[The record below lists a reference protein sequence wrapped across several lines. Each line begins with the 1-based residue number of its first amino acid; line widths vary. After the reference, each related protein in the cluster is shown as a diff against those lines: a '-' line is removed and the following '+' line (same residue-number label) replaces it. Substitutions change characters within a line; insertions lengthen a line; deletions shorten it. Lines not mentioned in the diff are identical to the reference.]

1 MKKLLLI
8 FAVSLSLVACK
19 DKGSSAE
26 LKDNS
31 SVSIDTNNTC
41 YPQSFFYDVQFT
53 LNDGKIDTLTHV
65 SSQPNFNQCQNG
77 KWCLVDSKT
86 SNVIA
91 SDVKSFK
98 VLSHYFDTTSYVKC
112 SK

>member
-26 LKDNS
+26 SKDNS

-41 YPQSFFYDVQFT
+41 YPQSFFYDVEFT
-53 LNDGKIDTLTHV
+53 LNNGKVDTLTHV
-65 SSQPNFNQCQNG
+65 SKLPNFNQCQDG
-77 KWCLVDSKT
+77 KWCLVDAST

-91 SDVKSFK
+91 NDVKYFK
-98 VLSHYFDTTSYVKC
+98 SIGRYFDTTSYVNC

>member
-8 FAVSLSLVACK
+8 FAITLSLAACK
-19 DKGSSAE
+19 GKGSSTE

-31 SVSIDTNNTC
+31 SISIDTNSTC
-41 YPQSFFYDVQFT
+41 YLQSFFYDVQFT
-53 LNDGKIDTLTHV
+53 FNNGKVDTLTHV
-65 SSQPNFNQCQNG
+65 SKLPNFNQCQG
-77 KWCLVDSKT
+77 AKWCLIDATT

-91 SDVKSFK
+91 TDIKSFK
-98 VLSHYFDTTSYVKC
+98 SIGRYLDTTSYIKC

>member
-31 SVSIDTNNTC
+31 SVSIDMM
-41 YPQSFFYDVQFT
+41 
-53 LNDGKIDTLTHV
+53 
-65 SSQPNFNQCQNG
+65 FN
-77 KWCLVDSKT
+77 L
-86 SNVIA
+86 
-91 SDVKSFK
+91 
-98 VLSHYFDTTSYVKC
+98 L
-112 SK
+112 